1 MFKYQFRWDVVSG
14 SADFLLMVVAEDL
27 DAYSD
32 LLTRKLHR
40 LPGARQVQS
49 SFSLQEFRRF
59 DDLPIPAPAAP

>member
-1 MFKYQFRWDVVSG
+1 
-14 SADFLLMVVAEDL
+14 VVAEDL

-40 LPGARQVQS
+40 LPGARQVHS

-59 DDLPIPAPAAP
+59 DDLPIPAPAAPSVNTP